1 MEGEIKRFG
10 IDGAEVCMTSIAG
23 RGRGAER
30 EATQRL
36 VEAMFGSGTV
46 LGHTACGA
54 PKVEGYGD
62 GRVSV
67 SHGAG
72 CAVVALCGH
81 GVRVGVDVESA
92 REQLRR
98 VTGRILTAAERKV
111 LPLPEQCDIRLLQ
124 RIWTAKEAVYKL
136 TPENGRMT
144 LGEIDVLRAED
155 LDAWRRGDSIV
166 SRGGA
171 RVSFVELEGDGL
183 LAVATMVS
191 SREGRG

>member
-10 IDGAEVCMTSIAG
+10 IDGAEVCLTRITG
-23 RGRGAER
+23 RGRVAER
-30 EATQRL
+30 AATQRL

-46 LGHTACGA
+46 LGHTDCGA
-54 PKVEGYGD
+54 PTVAGYDD

-67 SHGAG
+67 SHGAV
-72 CAVVALCGH
+72 CAVVAVCGR

-98 VTGRILTAAERKV
+98 VTGRILTAAERV
-111 LPLPEQCDIRLLQ
+111 ALPMPEQCDIRMLQ

-136 TPENGRMT
+136 TPDNGRMT

-155 LDAWRRGDSIV
+155 TDAWQRGDSIV
-166 SRGGA
+166 SRAGV
-171 RVSFVELEGDGL
+171 RVSFVDLEGDAL

>member
-36 VEAMFGSGTV
+36 VEEMFGSGTV

-67 SHGAG
+67 SN
-72 CAVVALCGH
+72 
-81 GVRVGVDVESA
+81 
-92 REQLRR
+92 QLKQSLQSS
-98 VTGRILTAAERKV
+98 VTLDT
-111 LPLPEQCDIRLLQ
+111 
-124 RIWTAKEAVYKL
+124 
-136 TPENGRMT
+136 
-144 LGEIDVLRAED
+144 GE
-155 LDAWRRGDSIV
+155 
-166 SRGGA
+166 
-171 RVSFVELEGDGL
+171 
-183 LAVATMVS
+183 TMP
-191 SREGRG
+191 